1 MGSELSCTAGKT
13 TRGGGDNAVLVLF
26 EGKMI
31 KNALVVAVVLE
42 ERKLNFRVG

>member
-1 MGSELSCTAGKT
+1 MLYRRENDAGW
-13 TRGGGDNAVLVLF
+13 GGDNAVLVLF

>member
-1 MGSELSCTAGKT
+1 MYRRENDA
-13 TRGGGDNAVLVLF
+13 GGGGEDNAVLVLF